1 MNFLALNIENF
12 KAIETK
18 LVISLVK
25 KFIIFM
31 ASKCHS
37 SVESWIGMKI
47 VRMLKIKKL
56 KKKKREKG
64 GGHKNNEIF

>member
-18 LVISLVK
+18 LVISLAK

-37 SVESWIGMKI
+37 SVES
-47 VRMLKIKKL
+47 
-56 KKKKREKG
+56 
-64 GGHKNNEIF
+64 

>member
-18 LVISLVK
+18 LVISLAK

-37 SVESWIGMKI
+37 LVES
-47 VRMLKIKKL
+47 
-56 KKKKREKG
+56 
-64 GGHKNNEIF
+64 